1 MKTCKSI
8 LPVAAMALL
17 AGCGGEQQT
26 NGFVRMSTLHS
37 IEVESV
43 SMIAEESGN
52 DKMLL
57 RIPCTAWLGV
67 DLDEVE
73 YDDSNLPER
82 LVVKLPPI
90 RVSSPKVH
98 HDKEQVLD
106 ERKSLWSSPNVAQ
119 SLKEKAERKAQAE
132 VAEIAMSTD
141 PMKLAKAQTKRL
153 IECFYK
159 QSSPDLKVVVEWK
172 KD

>member
-1 MKTCKSI
+1 MKTRKSI
-8 LPVAAMALL
+8 LPVMAVLLL
-17 AGCGGEQQT
+17 AGCGGE
-26 NGFVRMSTLHS
+26 NRSDGFVRMSTLHA

-73 YDDSNLPER
+73 YDSSNPKR

-90 RVSSPKVH
+90 HVSSPKVH
-98 HDKEQVLD
+98 HDRERVLD
-106 ERKSLWSSPNVAQ
+106 ERKSIWSSPNVAQ

-132 VAEIAMSTD
+132 VEAIAMD
-141 PMKLAKAQTKRL
+141 REAVKLAKAQTERL
-153 IECFYK
+153 IKCFYK
-159 QSSPDLKVVVEWK
+159 QSAPDMEVSIEWK

>member
-1 MKTCKSI
+1 MKIHKSI
-8 LPVAAMALL
+8 LPVAAMVFLV
-17 AGCGGEQQT
+17 GCDDEKPAR
-26 NGFVRMSTLHS
+26 GFVRMSTLHS

-43 SMIAEESGN
+43 SMIGEESGN

-73 YDDSNLPER
+73 YDDSKQGQ

-90 RVSSPKVH
+90 HVSSPKVH
-98 HDKEQVLD
+98 HDKERVLS
-106 ERKSLWSSPNVAQ
+106 ERKSIWSSPSVAQ

-132 VAEIAMSTD
+132 VAEIAMSPD
-141 PMKLAKAQTKRL
+141 PVKLAKAQTARL

-159 QSSPDLKVVVEWK
+159 QSAPDTKVIIAWK

>member
-1 MKTCKSI
+1 
-8 LPVAAMALL
+8 
-17 AGCGGEQQT
+17 
-26 NGFVRMSTLHS
+26 MSTLHS

-73 YDDSNLPER
+73 YDDSRPER
-82 LVVKLPPI
+82 LVVTLPPI
-90 RVSSPKVH
+90 HVSSPKVH

-106 ERKSLWSSPNVAQ
+106 ERQSIWSSPNVAQ
-119 SLKEKAERKAQAE
+119 SLKEKAERKAQVE
-132 VAEIAMSTD
+132 VQAIAMSPD
-141 PMKLAKAQTKRL
+141 AVRLAKAQTQRL
-153 IECFYK
+153 ITCFYK
-159 QSSPDLKVVVEWK
+159 QSNPDREVVVKWM
-172 KD
+172 KDEN

>member
-1 MKTCKSI
+1 MKPCKSI
-8 LPVAAMALL
+8 LPVVAMVLL
-17 AGCGGEQQT
+17 SGCGDEKQAR
-26 NGFVRMSTLHS
+26 GFVRMATLHS

-43 SMIAEESGN
+43 SMIAEEKGN

-73 YDDSNLPER
+73 YDDSRQDR

-90 RVSSPKVH
+90 SVSSPKVH
-98 HDKEQVLD
+98 HDKEKVLE
-106 ERKSLWSSPNVAQ
+106 ERRSIWSSPNVPQ
-119 SLKEKAERKAQAE
+119 SLKEKAERKAQSE
-132 VAEIAMSTD
+132 VAEIAMSPD
-141 PMKLAKAQTKRL
+141 PVRLAKDQTRRL

-159 QSSPDLKVVVEWK
+159 QSSPDLKVIVEWK